1 MNFYSSSMLIE
12 ASFISLIFRVL
23 LRREKK
29 LAEALE
35 RDSSSSRGVETGKEP
50 LGCARIIRD

>member
-1 MNFYSSSMLIE
+1 MLIE

-35 RDSSSSRGVETGKEP
+35 RDSSSSLGVETGKEP
-50 LGCARIIRD
+50 FGCARMIRD